1 MCDELV
7 NESLFLGLDHTRT
20 AYAANLSATR
30 DRLRNPDQLRR
41 SHVAPPAPH
50 GVKSAGALIALPWI
64 KVQWQVSGDL
74 VDRA

>member
-1 MCDELV
+1 V
-7 NESLFLGLDHTRT
+7 

-50 GVKSAGALIALPWI
+50 GVKPAEALIAFGWTF
-64 KVQWQVSGDL
+64 SGRSLADQPL
-74 VDRA
+74 STLY